1 MMNKPEKKIF
11 VEFCEDRNLRDFS
24 GDIPVVYGKIATA
37 HGGHFIAFGGQDGNG
52 KRIRLGEFATFDQAF
67 GAVDAHTKCFHT
79 VSPFLLVLILSGNS
93 KLIPPPGDK
102 LK

>member
-52 KRIRLGEFATFDQAF
+52 IAFDLVNSPHSIRRLAQSTRTQNASIRSVRF
-67 GAVDAHTKCFHT
+67 
-79 VSPFLLVLILSGNS
+79 SSY
-93 KLIPPPGDK
+93 
-102 LK
+102 